1 MSSFPLVIFIGLY
14 LSQAIHT
21 VQLLWFTL
29 YNTTEHLNMK
39 FLALFVRDLR
49 SLVKGQQKET
59 VQKSH
64 RGKNKAESEGWIFLC
79 RSLIFSPRDRLV
91 LVLTIRKAGSG
102 AIFFFYGKRQTWD
115 LIWDFLKVESK
126 QIKTVQNNNIILR
139 DKTGVKLLIFLFCK
153 SNTFAVW
160 RKRQK
165 RGSKSL

>member
-14 LSQAIHT
+14 RSQAIHT

-39 FLALFVRDLR
+39 FLALFLRDLR

-102 AIFFFYGKRQTWD
+102 ANFFFFYGKRQTSD
-115 LIWDFLKVESK
+115 SIWDFLKIESE
-126 QIKTVQNNNIILR
+126 QVKTVPNNNIILR
-139 DKTGVKLLIFLFCK
+139 DKTGVKLLIFFFCK
-153 SNTFAVW
+153 TNTFAVW
-160 RKRQK
+160 RKR
-165 RGSKSL
+165 GSKSL